1 MFLEWKF
8 QDPKM
13 EVLYHMRPYFMGIFP
28 YIGLIHGRYLQ
39 FRFLKWPMISDP
51 VMIIIIFIQPSIWL
65 IIRQMATN
73 IKCPFNIICPNAWN
87 SFPESYPST
96 PQRMGLSLR
105 GIVSS
110 PCFSA
115 FQVSHP
121 CFMVK
126 FANPCF
132 SLGCTN
138 QQKPLEVQRKTQN
151 GYVWKWGIPPIIAI

>member
-39 FRFLKWPMISDP
+39 FRFLKWPVISDP
-51 VMIIIIFIQPSIWL
+51 VMIIVIFIQPSIWL
-65 IIRQMATN
+65 IIRQMSTN
-73 IKCPFNIICPNAWN
+73 MKFRFNIICPNAWN

-96 PQRMGLSLR
+96 PQRVGLSLR

-110 PCFSA
+110 PFFLPSKYHIH
-115 FQVSHP
+115 VSWLNP
-121 CFMVK
+121 

-138 QQKPLEVQRKTQN
+138 QQKPLEVQRKHKIN
-151 GYVWKWGIPPIIAI
+151 SL